1 MGEYLLPTG
10 QLLVNVHE
18 PDKCRGE
25 WCVIHN
31 PLDTY
36 DRERLHWRADKGL
49 FEVICEHGV
58 GTRRQK
64 MLCGSRVSARM
75 RSTAAVGRG
84 AASNG
89 SLVAKSG
96 WCLTKHHEGCIY
108 APCTCNC
115 HNKEDEA

>member
-25 WCVIHN
+25 WCVIHK

-36 DRERLHWRADKGL
+36 DRSRLHWRADKGL

-58 GTRRQK
+58 GHTSPEDA
-64 MLCGSRVSARM
+64 LWIESI
-75 RSTAAVGRG
+75 RSYEVHGCCKQRCCLKWKPRG
-84 AASNG
+84 
-89 SLVAKSG
+89 
-96 WCLTKHHEGCIY
+96 
-108 APCTCNC
+108 
-115 HNKEDEA
+115 